1 MRYVSVL
8 YLCHQVMDAENE
20 RTLSQAEHQRTATL
34 YAEVQEEVN
43 AQYKENKRSIARS
56 K

>member
-1 MRYVSVL
+1 
-8 YLCHQVMDAENE
+8 MDAENE
-20 RTLSQAEHQRTATL
+20 RMLSEVDHQRTAQL

-43 AQYKENKRSIARS
+43 TQYKENKRSIVKS